1 MKLMP
6 NEKEVIVETKQKGK
20 PSIFIRTIQST
31 PALFMDYIHNKILE
45 AKKEGKHVEVSSYGR

>member
-1 MKLMP
+1 MP

-31 PALFMDYIHNKILE
+31 PAIFMDYIHNKILE